1 MSVLTTRGG
10 DRTVQVECWVLVDEE
25 EVGVVQ
31 GVQLLSQIFESD
43 LLQGG
48 LGLEDQGDLHH
59 CIIPSPP
66 HPPATPLRWIQN
78 SERAM

>member
-31 GVQLLSQIFESD
+31 GVQLLSQVFESD
-43 LLQGG
+43 PR
-48 LGLEDQGDLHH
+48 D
-59 CIIPSPP
+59 PF
-66 HPPATPLRWIQN
+66 
-78 SERAM
+78 AMDTKKVRMR